1 MGAMVV
7 ELSGVKAMVLRRA
20 LVFCGAHCESG
31 HIAHGHVTST
41 CVIKPGGANIKRQYI
56 RATCF

>member
-1 MGAMVV
+1 MVV